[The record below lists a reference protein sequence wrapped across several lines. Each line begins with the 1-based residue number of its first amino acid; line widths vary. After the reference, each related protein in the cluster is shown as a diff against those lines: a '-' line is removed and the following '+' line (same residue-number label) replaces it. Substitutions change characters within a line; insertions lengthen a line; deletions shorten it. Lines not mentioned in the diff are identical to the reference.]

1 MDFNAFEVISAAAY
15 LRGSAQA
22 NRTVFERSGCDML
35 FIMEPVARGW
45 SIEIVTATRPAEIL
59 KEFICEKFDKPGF
72 DGITLF

>member
-1 MDFNAFEVISAAAY
+1 
-15 LRGSAQA
+15 
-22 NRTVFERSGCDML
+22 ML

-59 KEFICEKFDKPGF
+59 QEFICEKFDKPGF